1 MVRKSFIALGA
12 TLMLAGTVHAGDTQ
26 SLRQAVDVAIRDC
39 SASDTLGVPL
49 RTSGLDLVPFYANG
63 YALETAS
70 DSPFAE
76 QDVAVDLALENDLDQ
91 QLAAYLRCETPVM
104 RLTQAQMLLA
114 GALTGDDPRTE
125 MVAIYQ
131 HGYSS
136 GADALVTRD
145 TVDSLADL
153 SGATIAL
160 QSYAPQ
166 LDLLVSAIEAA
177 KNRAE
182 DANVSWTDPELVY
195 TDDQVGLDGD
205 TPGARFY
212 ANDTI
217 DAALVG
223 RPDANVLTSGGETG
237 TGAEG
242 SVRGAEIRFSTQ
254 AASRAMSEVYV
265 VRADY
270 LEANREQLKRFVTG
284 LLRAEEQV
292 REDVKK
298 LIVDWE
304 AVADRLLGDPAAADE
319 AADLWRR
326 VQTVGMQG
334 NIDWSSEDHPR
345 AFAAVNNR
353 LANTLVPLGVL
364 DTARSVRLAN
374 YDYSAL
380 AEGVFDKR
388 RVSLPAFDRDAATR
402 MVSEQR
408 DAGDLEA
415 RTIAEFRIQFEPNQS
430 TFPIDE
436 YREEF
441 ATIAE
446 AATEYGGAVFT
457 VEGHAD
463 PLAYLRRKEEGADLS
478 TLRSI
483 RQSARNLSR
492 NRAVSV
498 RDQII
503 DYAEQQDV
511 SLDASQFVTE
521 GLGFSDP
528 RTGICGGDPCPPET
542 EAEWRS
548 NMRVVFRAVQVEAES
563 SSFSPPNSW

>member
-1 MVRKSFIALGA
+1 MVRKSFIALAAALVLAGA
-12 TLMLAGTVHAGDTQ
+12 THASNTE
-26 SLRQAVDVAIRDC
+26 SLRQAVNVAIRDC
-39 SASDTLGVPL
+39 GASDTLNVPL
-49 RTSGLDLVPFYANG
+49 RTSGLDLIPFYANG
-63 YALETAS
+63 YALETANN
-70 DSPFAE
+70 SPFAE
-76 QDVAVDLALENDLDQ
+76 QDMSVELALENDLDQ

-114 GALTGDDPRTE
+114 GALTDGDPRTE

-136 GADALVTRD
+136 GADAMVTRD

-166 LDLLVSAIEAA
+166 LDLLVSTIEAA

-182 DANVSWTDPELVY
+182 DANVTWTDPELVY
-195 TDDQVGLDGD
+195 TDAQVGLDGD

-212 ANDTI
+212 ADETI
-217 DAALVG
+217 DAALVT

-270 LEANREQLKRFVTG
+270 LEANREQLKRFITG
-284 LLRAEEQV
+284 LFRAEEQV

-304 AVADRLLGDPAAADE
+304 AVAGQLLGDPAAADE

-334 NIDWSSEDHPR
+334 NSDWSSDDHPR

-388 RVSLPAFDRDAATR
+388 RVSLPSFDRDAATR

-408 DAGDLEA
+408 DAGDLDA

-441 ATIAE
+441 ARIAE

-463 PLAYLRRKEEGADLS
+463 PLAYLRRKENGADLS